1 MPVRATAIDV
11 AGLALPTLLP
21 IALLSVA
28 GFAQTA
34 TEPLGRD
41 GRDILGFWARPSVIL
56 ILCCGL
62 VVVLAWRS
70 RPQGGGMQTWLER
83 ALSASVWPLL
93 ITGIAG
99 GFAAAL
105 QNAGMA
111 EMLGERV
118 FALKLGLFVPF
129 LAAALMKLLH
139 GSSLVATLT
148 AAGILEPLLPALG
161 LDAASGRL
169 LAAGAIAAGTL
180 VSHVNDPLFWLVGD
194 IAGLDATQTLGL
206 HSAGTAIQ
214 AGAGILLLWLAGLA
228 LL

>member
-1 MPVRATAIDV
+1 
-11 AGLALPTLLP
+11 
-21 IALLSVA
+21 
-28 GFAQTA
+28 
-34 TEPLGRD
+34 
-41 GRDILGFWARPSVIL
+41 
-56 ILCCGL
+56 
-62 VVVLAWRS
+62 
-70 RPQGGGMQTWLER
+70 
-83 ALSASVWPLL
+83 
-93 ITGIAG
+93 
-99 GFAAAL
+99 
-105 QNAGMA
+105 
-111 EMLGERV
+111 
-118 FALKLGLFVPF
+118 
-129 LAAALMKLLH
+129 MKLLH

-214 AGAGILLLWLAGLA
+214 AAAGILLLWLASLA

>member
-1 MPVRATAIDV
+1 M
-11 AGLALPTLLP
+11 
-21 IALLSVA
+21 
-28 GFAQTA
+28 
-34 TEPLGRD
+34 
-41 GRDILGFWARPSVIL
+41 
-56 ILCCGL
+56 
-62 VVVLAWRS
+62 RS
-70 RPQGGGMQTWLER
+70 ALER
-83 ALSASVWPLL
+83 ALAASVWPLL
-93 ITGIAG
+93 VTGIAG

-129 LAAALMKLLH
+129 LAAALMKTLH

-161 LDAASGRL
+161 LDAGSGRL

-206 HSAGTAIQ
+206 YSAGTAIQ

-228 LL
+228 ML